1 MEWEKIA
8 ERIRDLILGEIKE
21 EFKDFKNTV
30 TGQLAGFQIAIES
43 MNARMAAI
51 ENRMTAM
58 ENRQINIE
66 NELRQIRKSIDD
78 TNKRIDDTN
87 KRIDETN
94 KRIDETNKR
103 IDDLD
108 CKLSTRIDNLNAQL
122 SARIDETNQRIDQLY
137 IEISSIKA
145 ELKKALSQKEV
156 IDDVLIRIQRLEDK
170 VLTDRK
176 SVV

>member
-43 MNARMAAI
+43 MNARMTAI

-87 KRIDETN
+87 KRID
-94 KRIDETNKR
+94 DTNKR

-108 CKLSTRIDNLNAQL
+108 WKLSTRIDNLNSQL

-137 IEISSIKA
+137 IEISSIKT

-170 VLTDRK
+170 VLTPA
-176 SVV
+176 

>member
-87 KRIDETN
+87 KRID
-94 KRIDETNKR
+94 DTNKR

-108 CKLSTRIDNLNAQL
+108 WKLSTRIDNLNAQL

-170 VLTDRK
+170 VLTPA
-176 SVV
+176 

>member
-21 EFKDFKNTV
+21 QFKDFKNTV

-78 TNKRIDDTN
+78 TNKRIDD
-87 KRIDETN
+87 
-94 KRIDETNKR
+94 
-103 IDDLD
+103 LD
-108 CKLSTRIDNLNAQL
+108 WKLSTRIDNLNAQL

-170 VLTDRK
+170 VLTPA
-176 SVV
+176 

>member
-94 KRIDETNKR
+94 KRID
-103 IDDLD
+103 DLD
-108 CKLSTRIDNLNAQL
+108 WKLSTRIDNLNAQL

-170 VLTDRK
+170 VLTPA
-176 SVV
+176 

>member
-94 KRIDETNKR
+94 KRIDN
-103 IDDLD
+103 LD
-108 CKLSTRIDNLNAQL
+108 WKLSTRIDNLNAQL

-170 VLTDRK
+170 VLTPA
-176 SVV
+176 

>member
-1 MEWEKIA
+1 MSIMEWEKIA

-21 EFKDFKNTV
+21 QFKDFKNTV

-43 MNARMAAI
+43 MNARMSAI

-78 TNKRIDDTN
+78 TNKRIDD
-87 KRIDETN
+87 
-94 KRIDETNKR
+94 
-103 IDDLD
+103 LD
-108 CKLSTRIDNLNAQL
+108 WKLSTRIDNLNAQL

-170 VLTDRK
+170 VLTPA
-176 SVV
+176 

>member
-21 EFKDFKNTV
+21 QFKDFKNTV

-94 KRIDETNKR
+94 KRID
-103 IDDLD
+103 DLD
-108 CKLSTRIDNLNAQL
+108 WKLSTRIDNLNAQL

-170 VLTDRK
+170 VLTPA
-176 SVV
+176 

>member
-43 MNARMAAI
+43 MNARIAAI

-94 KRIDETNKR
+94 KRID
-103 IDDLD
+103 DLD
-108 CKLSTRIDNLNAQL
+108 WKLSTRIDNLNAQL

-170 VLTDRK
+170 VLTPA
-176 SVV
+176 

>member
-87 KRIDETN
+87 KRID
-94 KRIDETNKR
+94 
-103 IDDLD
+103 DLD
-108 CKLSTRIDNLNAQL
+108 WKLSTRIDNLNAQL

-170 VLTDRK
+170 VLTPA
-176 SVV
+176 